1 MSVDL
6 TTRYLGLDLPHP
18 FMPGASPIADDL
30 DQVRRAE
37 DAGAAAI
44 VLRSLFEEQLKV
56 EQMAAH
62 EAIDWPS
69 ESFPEALSYMPQR
82 HDFILGPDEY
92 LAQVQAVRESVDIP
106 VIASLNGITPGGWL
120 DFARLIEEAGAT
132 ALELNVYQLATDPLE
147 SGEDLERQTLEVVS
161 KVTQSVEIPVAVK
174 LSPFYSSLA
183 HFATQLD
190 QSGADGVVL
199 FNRFYQADI
208 DTEKLEV
215 TRTLQLSDS
224 SELLLRLRWLAILKG
239 RLRGS
244 LACSGGVHSVNDAV
258 KALMCGADAVQ
269 VVSELLANGIERLGE
284 LRWGLEVWM
293 EEAGYESLD
302 QMKGSMSLERSPDP
316 KAFERANYMQI
327 LQSWTS

>member
-44 VLRSLFEEQLKV
+44 VLRSLFEEQLKA
-56 EQMAAH
+56 EEMAAH
-62 EAIDWPS
+62 EAIDFHA
-69 ESFPEALSYMPQR
+69 ESFPEALTYLPQR
-82 HDFILGPDEY
+82 HDFVLGPEEY

-106 VIASLNGITPGGWL
+106 VIASLNGVTPGGWL
-120 DFARLIEEAGAT
+120 DFARLIEQAGAS

-147 SGEDLERQTLEVVS
+147 SSDDLERQTLEVVN
-161 KVTQSVEIPVAVK
+161 KVVQSVKIPVAVK

-183 HFATQLD
+183 HFAAEVD
-190 QSGADGVVL
+190 RSGAAGLVL

-215 TRTLQLSDS
+215 VRTLHLSGS

-239 RLRGS
+239 KLHAS